1 MSRTKRVGI
10 VVGVA
15 LLILAAQ
22 FVNTYQV
29 RKELCSRLSST
40 GECDARTGLTSV
52 QFLGPLIASQTE
64 NGGEPARLLVTTSL
78 VRKTCEDGWTIG
90 MGGRGET
97 QKIALSNDTG
107 ALTAPR
113 LRRYGGDANQRP
125 RR

>member
-29 RKELCSRLSST
+29 RKELCSRISST
-40 GECDARTGLTSV
+40 GDCDARTGLTSV
-52 QFLGPLIASQTE
+52 QFLRPLINSQTD
-64 NGGEPARLLVTTSL
+64 NGDEPARLLVTTSL
-78 VRKTCEDGWTIG
+78 LRKTCEDGWTIG